1 MLKLCK
7 VGLVCSFFSL
17 VLGCGP
23 SAPSEPSKEK
33 VDELNAQMDAD
44 MKQMMKQV
52 PKTPGK

>member
-7 VGLVCSFFSL
+7 LGLVCSLVGL

-23 SAPSEPSKEK
+23 SEPSQPSEEK
-33 VDELNAQMDAD
+33 INELNAQMEAD
-44 MKQMMKQV
+44 MNSMMKQV